1 MFFVKSNRWLT
12 ISAELIVVKVTYF
25 RLHNNEMHPSSKDSL
40 STLVTIGDY
49 SVEVVNNHTT

>member
-12 ISAELIVVKVTYF
+12 ISAEVIVVKVAYV

-40 STLVTIGDY
+40 STLVTIGDC
-49 SVEVVNNHTT
+49 SVEVVNNQTT